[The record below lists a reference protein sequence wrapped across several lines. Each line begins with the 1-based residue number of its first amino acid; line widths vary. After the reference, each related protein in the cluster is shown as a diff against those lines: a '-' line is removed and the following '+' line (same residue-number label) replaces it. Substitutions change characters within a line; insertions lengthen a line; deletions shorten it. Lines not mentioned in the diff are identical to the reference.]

1 MTVSPLQ
8 CIISVPSLL
17 IHSERGIDVFVIDYR
32 DKRPLNEQV
41 ADKLQTL
48 ILAGALPAESRL
60 PSVRELAMQLSI
72 NPNTVQ
78 RAYSELE
85 RRGLI
90 YPVKGKGNFVSGSA
104 GIAERK
110 QQEARHALVSAL
122 EACLSAGLTRQEALE
137 AAAAWAKEEER

>member
-1 MTVSPLQ
+1 M
-8 CIISVPSLL
+8 
-17 IHSERGIDVFVIDYR
+17 FVIDYR

-41 ADKLQTL
+41 TDKLQTL

-110 QQEARHALVSAL
+110 QQEARDALVSAL
-122 EACLSAGLTRQEALE
+122 EACLSAGLTRQETLE
-137 AAAAWAKEEER
+137 TAAAWAKEEER